1 MFLHRDTNAIA
12 NDIRRSFPG
21 ATALLLL
28 VVIAVAGCRRSGEDR
43 STLDLEQAL
52 HGHWSCVAKITL
64 EPNPE
69 DWNVEGRPEQSIIEI
84 DRYVDARAE
93 EKTWGELAADFRW
106 RTVSQTPETGEIVVA
121 TWSPANPKVTRR
133 RVLRLDRGR
142 TTCLELLPSE
152 GSQRTVQRWT
162 YINGKSSP

>member
-1 MFLHRDTNAIA
+1 V
-12 NDIRRSFPG
+12 
-21 ATALLLL
+21 TALLLL

-64 EPNPE
+64 DLNPE
-69 DWNVEGRPEQSIIEI
+69 DWNVDGRPEQSIIES

-93 EKTWGELAADFRW
+93 EKTWGELAGDLRW

-133 RVLRLDRGR
+133 RVLRLDRSR
-142 TTCLELLPSE
+142 TTCLELRPSE
-152 GSQRTVQRWT
+152 GPQRTVQRWT